1 MERVEELN
9 ARIASRFR
17 ASSVPDVTFSPRPAA
32 TKYML
37 FPMVDAVP
45 PTKVAIASRPAVAFL
60 PGNSA
65 PFSGFSI
72 DAESD
77 LRNINYALQA
87 DYRAVYVPSSGSDL
101 YVTGIPKTPSQQTH
115 PLLFVHAVT
124 NQPKLQV
131 KEQLFNN
138 VRLR

>member
-9 ARIASRFR
+9 ARIAGRFR
-17 ASSVPDVTFSPRPAA
+17 ASSAPEVTFSPRPAS

-37 FPMVDAVP
+37 FPIVYAVP
-45 PTKVAIASRPAVAFL
+45 PSQAAIASQPAVAFL

-65 PFSGFSI
+65 PFSGYSI
-72 DAESD
+72 DAESE

-87 DYRAVYVPSSGSDL
+87 DYRAVYVPSSQSDL
-101 YVTGIPKTPSQQTH
+101 YVTHVPKESGRQPH
-115 PLLFVHAVT
+115 PLLFVHAVST
-124 NQPKLQV
+124 QPRLKV
-131 KEQLFNN
+131 KEQIFNN